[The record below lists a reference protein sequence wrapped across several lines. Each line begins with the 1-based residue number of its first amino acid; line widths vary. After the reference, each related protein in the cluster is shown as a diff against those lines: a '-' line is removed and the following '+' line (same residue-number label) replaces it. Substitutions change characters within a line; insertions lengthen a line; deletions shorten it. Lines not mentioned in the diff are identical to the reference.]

1 MIVFLDSNILS
12 LINSRSTSPEPIACE
27 QWFYNISRKAR
38 LVSSE
43 LCLYEVRRGLL
54 KASFQA
60 ADRKL
65 VPGLQGLQ
73 ELEAEDWVE
82 FLVADRQ
89 VLDIAAE
96 LWAKAAANGQ
106 TSRSEKDI
114 DIDIIISAHYQILV
128 DEYPG
133 QQVVVAT
140 KNLKHLSR
148 FCTAANWQDIR

>member
-1 MIVFLDSNILS
+1 MS
-12 LINSRSTSPEPIACE
+12 A
-27 QWFYNISRKAR
+27 
-38 LVSSE
+38 E

-60 ADRKL
+60 DKL

-73 ELEAEDWVE
+73 ELEEEGWVE

-89 VLDIAAE
+89 VLNIAAE
-96 LWAKAAANGQ
+96 LWAKAAASGQ
-106 TSRSEKDI
+106 TSRSDKDI
-114 DIDIIISAHYQILV
+114 DIDIIISAHDRVLV

-133 QQVVVAT
+133 QRVVVAT

-148 FCTAANWQDIR
+148 FCTAANWQDI

>member
-1 MIVFLDSNILS
+1 MIVLLDSNILG
-12 LINSRSTSPEPIACE
+12 LINSRRTSPEAIACDR
-27 QWFYNISRKAR
+27 WFHHTFRRAS

-54 KASFQA
+54 KASLQA
-60 ADRKL
+60 DKP

-73 ELEAEDWVE
+73 ELEEEGWVE

-89 VLDIAAE
+89 VLNIAAD
-96 LWAKAAANGQ
+96 LWAKAAASGQ
-106 TSRSEKDI
+106 TSRSDKDI
-114 DIDIIISAHYQILV
+114 DIDIIIAAHYQILV

-133 QQVVVAT
+133 REVIVAT

-148 FCTAANWQDIR
+148 FCTAANWQDI

>member
-1 MIVFLDSNILS
+1 MIVFLDSNILG
-12 LINSRSTSPEPIACE
+12 LINSRRTSPEAIACDR
-27 QWFYNISRKAR
+27 WFLDTFRKAN

-54 KASFQA
+54 KASLQV
-60 ADRKL
+60 DKL

-73 ELEAEDWVE
+73 ELEEDSLVE

-89 VLDIAAE
+89 VLNIAAN
-96 LWAKAAANGQ
+96 LWAKAAASGQ
-106 TSRSEKDI
+106 TSRSDKDI
-114 DIDIIISAHYQILV
+114 DIDIIIAAHYQILV

-133 QQVVVAT
+133 RQVIVAT

-148 FCTAANWQDIR
+148 FCTAANWQDI